1 MCAHWSS
8 AYANEKPNIVVTT
21 GMIAD
26 AVSNIAED
34 HVNIK
39 VLMGSG
45 VDPHAYRQTR
55 SDIVSLASQRAKDIL
70 DGSEPKLDY
79 DGKPS
84 VIALKEIAEGLI
96 DMSYFDTRRKQ
107 QIEDQLSDAIAEEE
121 AIADITAE
129 SQQIIQDDSARNN
142 DSHDDSETMPEET
155 SSQSPENTED
165 KLV

>member
-1 MCAHWSS
+1 MLIGTNILIYSDLMARVTIEDCLKRIDN
-8 AYANEKPNIVVTT
+8 AY
-21 GMIAD
+21 
-26 AVSNIAED
+26 
-34 HVNIK
+34 
-39 VLMGSG
+39 
-45 VDPHAYRQTR
+45 
-55 SDIVSLASQRAKDIL
+55 DIVSLASQRAKDIL

-129 SQQIIQDDSARNN
+129 SKQIIEDDSAADPDSRNN
-142 DSHDDSETMPEET
+142 PEAMPEET
-155 SSQSPENTED
+155 SSQSSENTED
-165 KLV
+165 KPL

>member
-1 MCAHWSS
+1 MARVTIEDCLKKIDN
-8 AYANEKPNIVVTT
+8 AY
-21 GMIAD
+21 
-26 AVSNIAED
+26 
-34 HVNIK
+34 
-39 VLMGSG
+39 
-45 VDPHAYRQTR
+45 
-55 SDIVSLASQRAKDIL
+55 DIVSLASQRAKDIL
-70 DGSEPKLDY
+70 DGSEPKLEY

-129 SQQIIQDDSARNN
+129 SQQVIQGDSATNA
-142 DSHDDSETMPEET
+142 DSHDNHEANSHET

-165 KLV
+165 KPL

>member
-1 MCAHWSS
+1 MLIGTNILIYSDLMARVTIEDCLKRIDN
-8 AYANEKPNIVVTT
+8 AY
-21 GMIAD
+21 
-26 AVSNIAED
+26 
-34 HVNIK
+34 
-39 VLMGSG
+39 
-45 VDPHAYRQTR
+45 
-55 SDIVSLASQRAKDIL
+55 DIVSLASQRAKDIL

-129 SQQIIQDDSARNN
+129 SQQIIEDDSAADPDSSNN
-142 DSHDDSETMPEET
+142 PEAMTEET
-155 SSQSPENTED
+155 SSQSSENTED
-165 KLV
+165 KPL

>member
-1 MCAHWSS
+1 MLIGTNILIYSDLMARVTIEDCLKRIDN
-8 AYANEKPNIVVTT
+8 AY
-21 GMIAD
+21 
-26 AVSNIAED
+26 
-34 HVNIK
+34 
-39 VLMGSG
+39 
-45 VDPHAYRQTR
+45 
-55 SDIVSLASQRAKDIL
+55 DIVSLASQRAKDIL

-79 DGKPS
+79 DDKPS

-129 SQQIIQDDSARNN
+129 SQQIIQDDSDTVA
-142 DSHDDSETMPEET
+142 DSHDNSEAASEET

-165 KLV
+165 KPL